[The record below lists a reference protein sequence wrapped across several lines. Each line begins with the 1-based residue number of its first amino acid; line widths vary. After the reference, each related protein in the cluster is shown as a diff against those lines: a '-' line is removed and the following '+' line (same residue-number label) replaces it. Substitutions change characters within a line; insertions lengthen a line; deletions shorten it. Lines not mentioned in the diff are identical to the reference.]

1 MQTQPRL
8 AALCRMKHSIMKQ
21 NNAKVKKALI
31 WAGVAGFWLLVWQMA
46 YYAVGRDLLLASPAS
61 VLKRLAQLVIT
72 GEFWQIIANSF
83 CRIMAGFLLGLLLG
97 TALGVLT
104 ARWSLAYR
112 IVQLPMSM
120 IKAAP
125 VASFVI
131 LALVWISGRN
141 LSIFIAFLMV
151 LPMVWS
157 SVDQGI
163 KSADVQLLEAAATY
177 RLSRLQ
183 TVRAVY
189 IPAVMPYFLSVC
201 RVAMGFA
208 WKAGIA
214 GEVIAIPK
222 NAIGTQL
229 YDAKIYL
236 ETTDLFAWT
245 VVIIV
250 LSVLIEKLFTKGVAW
265 FAGKW
270 GAHNEN

>member
-1 MQTQPRL
+1 M
-8 AALCRMKHSIMKQ
+8 HFIMMRIDTKM
-21 NNAKVKKALI
+21 KKALSA
-31 WAGVAGFWLLVWQMA
+31 AGVAAFWLLVWQLA
-46 YYAVGRDLLLASPAS
+46 YYGVGRELLLASPVS
-61 VLKRLAQLVIT
+61 VFKRLTELVRQA
-72 GEFWQIIANSF
+72 GFWQIILSSF
-83 CRIMAGFLLGLLLG
+83 CRIMGGFLLGLLLG

-104 ARWSLAYR
+104 AKWSLAYR
-112 IVQLPMSM
+112 ILQLPMNI
-120 IKAAP
+120 IKATP

-131 LALVWISGRN
+131 LALVWISGKN
-141 LSIFIAFLMV
+141 LSVFIAFLMV

-157 SVDQGI
+157 SVDQGL
-163 KSADVQLLEAAATY
+163 KSADGQLLEAARTY

-183 TVRAVY
+183 TAHAVY

-236 ETTDLFAWT
+236 ETVDLFAWT

-265 FAGKW
+265 IARKW